1 MDVRWRVQGT
11 CVAGRLRA
19 CAAGGMAQDVSVLHS
34 LARKEGGV
42 RIPCYDLHSEQ
53 HRAIIFTLDEYI
65 LVYILVTLL
74 VKPQYY

>member
-11 CVAGRLRA
+11 CVAGRLRT

-42 RIPCYDLHSEQ
+42 RIACYDLHSEQ
-53 HRAIIFTLDEYI
+53 HRAIIFTLDI
-65 LVYILVTLL
+65 NIHPLVTLL